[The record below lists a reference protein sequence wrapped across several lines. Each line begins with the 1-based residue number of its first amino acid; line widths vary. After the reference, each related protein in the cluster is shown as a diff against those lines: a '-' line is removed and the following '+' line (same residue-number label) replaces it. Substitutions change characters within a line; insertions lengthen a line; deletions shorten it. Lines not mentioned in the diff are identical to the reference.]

1 VERKGNASKTVLVN
15 VSAVAEA
22 LHRPPI
28 YLIKYFGFEL
38 STPVQ
43 MNSTNGLYVIKGAHN
58 QKILQDLLDNFISK
72 FVLCRYCGNPET
84 ELSFHKKNGNKICQ
98 RCDACGNT
106 HAISMDSHKLTTFI
120 SKNCLQENGNN
131 EGHNSQESI
140 PTEQGAT
147 NNANDDDD
155 GNEDWGDDLASNI
168 TNLGIDVKSMIQ
180 SEDFD
185 NLVHEYCEQFISLLK
200 KKKLANQL
208 NDPLSIQ
215 ELIIEAERLK
225 ILEKVPFFVPECL
238 FTDQIVKEIEVY
250 KMLLQKLC
258 AKNIKGQKYL
268 LHGLETIIGKNN
280 EIRAK
285 LFNTKGMSKILLKLY
300 EEDIIVE
307 EVFYEWYKKA
317 SKQLVDKAIS
327 EDIRKYAKEFIE
339 WLRTAE
345 ESSDE
350 EVDGV
355 SNLRSPSESDLGH

>member
-1 VERKGNASKTVLVN
+1 MAMINIDRKNTDPFNRYTMPKLV
-15 VSAVAEA
+15 V
-22 LHRPPI
+22 R
-28 YLIKYFGFEL
+28 
-38 STPVQ
+38 
-43 MNSTNGLYVIKGAHN
+43 
-58 QKILQDLLDNFISK
+58 
-72 FVLCRYCGNPET
+72 
-84 ELSFHKKNGNKICQ
+84 SFHKKNGNKICQ

-131 EGHNSQESI
+131 EDHNSQESI

-155 GNEDWGDDLASNI
+155 ENEDWGDDLASNI
-168 TNLGIDVKSMIQ
+168 TNLDIHVNSMIQ

-238 FTDQIVKEIEVY
+238 FTDQIIKEIE
-250 KMLLQKLC
+250 
-258 AKNIKGQKYL
+258 
-268 LHGLETIIGKNN
+268 
-280 EIRAK
+280 
-285 LFNTKGMSKILLKLY
+285 
-300 EEDIIVE
+300 
-307 EVFYEWYKKA
+307 A

-350 EVDGV
+350 EVDEV
-355 SNLRSPSESDLGH
+355 SSLRSPSENDLGH

>member
-1 VERKGNASKTVLVN
+1 
-15 VSAVAEA
+15 
-22 LHRPPI
+22 
-28 YLIKYFGFEL
+28 
-38 STPVQ
+38 VQ
-43 MNSTNGLYVIKGAHN
+43 MNSTNGLYVIKGAYN
-58 QKILQDLLDNFISK
+58 QEILQDLLDGFISK
-72 FVLCRYCGNPET
+72 FVLCRFCGNPET
-84 ELSFHKKNGNKICQ
+84 ELSFYKKNGNKICQ

-106 HAISMDSHKLTTFI
+106 NAISMESHKLTTFI

-147 NNANDDDD
+147 NNGNDDDDD
-155 GNEDWGDDLASNI
+155 GNEDWGEDLASNI
-168 TNLGIDVKSMIQ
+168 TKLDIHVKSMIQ

-185 NLVHEYCEQFISLLK
+185 NLALENCEQFISLLK

-215 ELIIEAERLK
+215 ELIIEVERSK
-225 ILEKVPFFVPECL
+225 ILEKVPFFVPEYL
-238 FTDQIVKEIEVY
+238 FTDQIVKEIEAY

-258 AKNIKGQKYL
+258 AKNNKGQQYL
-268 LHGLETIIGKNN
+268 LHGLETIIGTNN

-285 LFNTKGMSKILLKLY
+285 LFNTKGMSKILLKRY

-307 EVFYEWYKKA
+307 EVFYAWHKKA
-317 SKQLVDKAIS
+317 SKRLVDKAIS
-327 EDIRKYAKEFIE
+327 EDIREYAKEFIE

-350 EVDGV
+350 EVDEV
-355 SNLRSPSESDLGH
+355 SNLRSPSENDLGH